1 MSFANIIGQFLQQGL
16 SEQSRSRLN
25 QALGSLELDGAG
37 GKLEQFL
44 GNLLNGNN
52 DSGSGRGSAPATS
65 SSSSSGGFL
74 NLVRSFFGSK
84 QTENLTGGQLT
95 SIGALAGAL
104 LGGGAKAS
112 KGALGGSA
120 MAILGSLALNALK
133 GRLAASG
140 TPAGESNIDRYA
152 MEAIDDPN
160 TQRLIVRAMIAA
172 ARADGTIDE
181 QENARI
187 LGKVGEDGVT
197 EAERQLVEEELRRP
211 ADIAALA
218 AAVPNQVVAAEVYS
232 ASLLAISVDTEKE
245 EDYLRELAKLLG
257 LDAVTVARLHKLT
270 GAPEIS

>member
-25 QALGSLELDGAG
+25 QTLGSLELDGAG

-44 GNLLNGNN
+44 GNLLNGNEN
-52 DSGSGRGSAPATS
+52 DGKRNTASTGSGGL
-65 SSSSSGGFL
+65 L
-74 NLVRSFFGSK
+74 NLIRGFFGSK

-95 SIGALAGAL
+95 GIGALAGAL
-104 LGGGAKAS
+104 LSGGTKAS

-133 GRLAASG
+133 GHLAASN
-140 TPAGESNIDRYA
+140 TSASAADIDRHA
-152 MEAIDDPN
+152 MEAINDPN

-172 ARADGTIDE
+172 AKADGIIDE

-211 ADIAALA
+211 ADMAALV
-218 AAVPNQVVAAEVYS
+218 AAVPNQVVAAEVYG
-232 ASLLAISVDTEKE
+232 ASLLAINVDTEKE
-245 EDYLRELAKLLG
+245 EDYLRELAKRLS
-257 LDAVTVARLHKLT
+257 LDAATIARLHQLT

>member
-1 MSFANIIGQFLQQGL
+1 MSFANIIGQFLQQGI
-16 SEQSRSRLN
+16 SEQSRSRLS
-25 QALGSLELDGAG
+25 QALNSLELDGAG

-44 GNLLNGNN
+44 GNLLNGNDN
-52 DSGSGRGSAPATS
+52 DGRRNTASTG
-65 SSSSSGGFL
+65 SSGGLL
-74 NLVRSFFGSK
+74 NLIRGFFGSK

-95 SIGALAGAL
+95 GIGALAGAL
-104 LGGGAKAS
+104 LSGGAKAS

-133 GRLAASG
+133 GHLAASG
-140 TPAGESNIDRYA
+140 TPAAGKEDIDRHA
-152 MEAIDDPN
+152 MEAINDPD

-172 ARADGTIDE
+172 AKADGVIDE
-181 QENARI
+181 QENAHI

-211 ADIAALA
+211 ADIAALV

-232 ASLLAISVDTEKE
+232 ASLLAINVDTEKE

-257 LDAVTVARLHKLT
+257 LDAETVARLHKLT

>member
-65 SSSSSGGFL
+65 SSGGGFL
-74 NLVRSFFGSK
+74 NLIRGFFGSK

-95 SIGALAGAL
+95 GIGALAGAL

-140 TPAGESNIDRYA
+140 TPASEGNIDRYA
-152 MEAIDDPN
+152 MEAIDDPD

-211 ADIAALA
+211 ADMAALA
-218 AAVPNQVVAAEVYS
+218 AAVSNQVVAAEVYS
-232 ASLLAISVDTEKE
+232 ASLLAINVDTEKE

-257 LDAVTVARLHKLT
+257 LDAATVARLHKLT

>member
-1 MSFANIIGQFLQQGL
+1 MSFANIIGQFLQQGI

-44 GNLLNGNN
+44 GNLLNGNGN
-52 DSGSGRGSAPATS
+52 DGRRNTASTGSSNGL
-65 SSSSSGGFL
+65 L
-74 NLVRSFFGSK
+74 NLIRSFFGSK
-84 QTENLTGGQLT
+84 QTDNLTGGQLT
-95 SIGALAGAL
+95 GIGALAGAL
-104 LGGGAKAS
+104 LSGGTRAS

-133 GRLAASG
+133 GRLAASN
-140 TPAGESNIDRYA
+140 TSAGAADIDRHA
-152 MEAIDDPN
+152 MEAINDPN

-172 ARADGTIDE
+172 AKADGVIDE

-197 EAERQLVEEELRRP
+197 ESERQLVEEELRRP
-211 ADIAALA
+211 ADIAALVA
-218 AAVPNQVVAAEVYS
+218 EVPNQVVAAEVYS
-232 ASLLAISVDTEKE
+232 ASLLAINVDTEKE
-245 EDYLRELAKLLG
+245 ENYLRELAKRLS
-257 LDAVTVARLHKLT
+257 LDAVTITRLHKLT